1 MTHRHDVEIHRKKLG
16 EIRDIMNSMKTLAY
30 METRKLS
37 RYQQAQQAVLATVQ
51 RASADLLRFYP
62 EIAGDSDEQCHLC
75 VLIGTERGFCGDFNQ
90 SLVRELHR
98 LQGQQQ
104 ERPVQ
109 VIAIGRKLY
118 TLLEDDPRL
127 RAKITGASV
136 VEEVGTLI
144 SEIVH
149 QIMSAQTES
158 KNTRVTCL
166 FHNGEQ
172 HTINRQLIPPFQS
185 LDDFEPE
192 HTHPPLINL
201 PEQQL
206 LSELAQYYLFA
217 ALHDMMYTSLMA
229 ENTKRVSHLEGAV
242 KHLDEE
248 ADKLSKRSNALRQEE
263 IIEEIEVILLNTGGL
278 DESDRSNH

>member
-1 MTHRHDVEIHRKKLG
+1 MTHRHDVEIHRRKLG

-37 RYQQAQQAVLATVQ
+37 RFQQAQQDVLDTIQ

-62 EIAGDSDEQCHLC
+62 EISSATKNESHIYI
-75 VLIGTERGFCGDFNQ
+75 LIGTERGFCGDFNQ
-90 SLVRELHR
+90 TLVRELER
-98 LQGQQQ
+98 LQTSANEPPIQI
-104 ERPVQ
+104 
-109 VIAIGRKLY
+109 IAIGRKLY
-118 TLLEDDPRL
+118 TLLEDEPRL
-127 RAKITGASV
+127 IAKITGASV

-144 SEIVH
+144 SEIVR
-149 QIMSAQTES
+149 QVMNAQTKTES
-158 KNTRVTCL
+158 LKVTCL

-172 HTINRQLIPPFQS
+172 HIIDRRLIPPFQS
-185 LDDFEPE
+185 LEDFEPK

-206 LSELAQYYLFA
+206 LSELAQHYLFA

-248 ADKLSKRSNALRQEE
+248 ADGLARKSNQLRQEE
-263 IIEEIEVILLNTGGL
+263 IVEEIEVILLNAGGL
-278 DESDRSNH
+278 DEH

>member
-37 RYQQAQQAVLATVQ
+37 RYQQAQQAVLETVQ

-62 EIAGDSDEQCHLC
+62 EIVGDNDERCHLC

-90 SLVRELHR
+90 SLVRELDH
-98 LQGQQQ
+98 LQAQQQ
-104 ERPVQ
+104 EHTVQ

-118 TLLEDDPRL
+118 TLLEDDSRL
-127 RAKITGASV
+127 RSGITGASV

-144 SEIVH
+144 SEIVR
-149 QIMSAQTES
+149 QVMTAQTES
-158 KNTRVTCL
+158 ENTRVTCL

-172 HTINRQLIPPFQS
+172 HIINRQLIPPFQS
-185 LDDFEPE
+185 LEDFEPS

-206 LSELAQYYLFA
+206 LSELAQHYLFA

-248 ADKLSKRSNALRQEE
+248 ADGLARKSNQLRQEE
-263 IIEEIEVILLNTGGL
+263 IVEEIEVILLNAGGL
-278 DESDRSNH
+278 DEQ